1 VSPYR
6 SLALSLLA
14 VTLVGVAGCQPLLTW
29 TTEAGGVAGGGT
41 SSPSGSAPGAEDEE
55 EPLAGGASGVST
67 AQCLEGSWAIDKD
80 SYAEFFSVVSGGTVP
95 ASDIE
100 VTGEAI
106 VEFGETAFSATYT
119 AWEVRVGDPRGT
131 MYQVMEGVE
140 ASTWSIDDSDV
151 VTVAEPTSTPT
162 QTLFVEMNGERI
174 AMPMGTEV
182 EGTVGSSSFTVICGE
197 TTLELVGP
205 QFAWSLTR
213 Q

>member
-1 VSPYR
+1 MTR
-6 SLALSLLA
+6 
-14 VTLVGVAGCQPLLTW
+14 G
-29 TTEAGGVAGGGT
+29 
-41 SSPSGSAPGAEDEE
+41 
-55 EPLAGGASGVST
+55 
-67 AQCLEGSWAIDKD
+67 
-80 SYAEFFSVVSGGTVP
+80 
-95 ASDIE
+95 
-100 VTGEAI
+100 AI

-131 MYQVMEGVE
+131 MYQVMDGVE
-140 ASTWSIDDSDV
+140 ESTWSIDDSDV

-182 EGTVGSSSFTVICGE
+182 EGTVGSSSFTVICSE
-197 TTLELVGP
+197 TTLDLVGQ